1 MEQLSMTGS
10 LFGKILG
17 KKCVFTI
24 WLTLN
29 NNIDECS
36 PHAVYSSRLLHFS
49 HVIPSEKFSRR
60 VSVDNDCQIHSDIV
74 PIYSA

>member
-1 MEQLSMTGS
+1 VEQLSMTGS

-36 PHAVYSSRLLHFS
+36 PMLFTVLDCYTFHMSSHLKNFQEGYPLIMT
-49 HVIPSEKFSRR
+49 VKYIA
-60 VSVDNDCQIHSDIV
+60 I
-74 PIYSA
+74 